1 MATSEI
7 YRGWDVHAYTAD
19 MRGTLQ
25 RWRQAHPKMSALLDR
40 PVRTS
45 IIEDHLC
52 PFFET
57 RDPSLKAVLDKMKGR
72 STARAMTGSNGEE
85 SPEGRGRTKSDLG
98 LHYPDPDLDNINIW
112 ALLAI
117 AVRMTTGSDD
127 DPAEKAPA
135 ETLVEMLV
143 DTAQTCIQG
152 DSHRI
157 AMFVLV
163 LSS

>member
-19 MRGTLQ
+19 MRGALQ

-52 PFFET
+52 PFFES

-72 STARAMTGSNGEE
+72 SNARPMSPSMNSDKEE
-85 SPEGRGRTKSDLG
+85 LG

-117 AVRMTTGSDD
+117 AVKMTTGSDEES
-127 DPAEKAPA
+127 PKAPA
-135 ETLVEMLV
+135 ETLVQMLV

>member
-1 MATSEI
+1 MATSQI

-19 MRGTLQ
+19 MRGALQ

-40 PVRTS
+40 PVRTA
-45 IIEDHLC
+45 IIEDHLY
-52 PFFET
+52 PFFES

-72 STARAMTGSNGEE
+72 STARPMGINNE
-85 SPEGRGRTKSDLG
+85 DLG

-117 AVRMTTGSDD
+117 AVRMTMVSDD
-127 DPAEKAPA
+127 DPSEKAPA

>member
-1 MATSEI
+1 MATRTSEI

-19 MRGTLQ
+19 MRGALQ
-25 RWRQAHPKMSALLDR
+25 RWREAHPKMSALLDR
-40 PVRTS
+40 PVRTA

-85 SPEGRGRTKSDLG
+85 NLG
-98 LHYPDPDLDNINIW
+98 LFYPDPDLNNINIW

-117 AVRMTTGSDD
+117 AVKMTTKSDD